1 MYVKGKGESKD
12 TNKVLHTPNLNIFS
26 LKILFYSADIS
37 ATIFR

>member
-12 TNKVLHTPNLNIFS
+12 SIKVRLSPFLFLFS